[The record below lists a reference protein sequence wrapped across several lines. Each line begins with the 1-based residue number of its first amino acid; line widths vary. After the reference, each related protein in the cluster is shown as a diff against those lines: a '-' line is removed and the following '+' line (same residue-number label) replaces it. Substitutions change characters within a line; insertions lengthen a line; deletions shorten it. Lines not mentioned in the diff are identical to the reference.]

1 MPFKSKKRRTESSPK
16 PAGDSDLQQSP
27 VKRAK
32 IDKDTSS
39 SNPAGQ
45 KVDSNGDVYWELSR
59 LRRVTVSTFKGKTM
73 VSIREYYEK
82 DKQELP
88 GKKGISMTIDQFNS
102 FIRLLPDIETTLSEK
117 GETVPRPTYAGQDG
131 ELDRSNEAEKDV
143 ESPRAAKTKDSA
155 AVSKRNIE
163 ATSDEE
169 EEEA

>member
-1 MPFKSKKRRTESSPK
+1 MPFESKKRRTESSPK

-59 LRRVTVSTFKGKTM
+59 LRRVTVSTFKGKNM

-88 GKKGISMTIDQFNS
+88 GKKVRDVLF
-102 FIRLLPDIETTLSEK
+102 LS
-117 GETVPRPTYAGQDG
+117 PT
-131 ELDRSNEAEKDV
+131 
-143 ESPRAAKTKDSA
+143 
-155 AVSKRNIE
+155 
-163 ATSDEE
+163 
-169 EEEA
+169 